1 MCKASDVANFFI
13 GLSLSDSEDYITNL
27 KLNKLMYYAQGW
39 SLARLGKP
47 LFQNDIQAWKYGPV
61 IPAIYHDY
69 KNCGNSPITVI
80 DESYSNDVFSGKQ
93 YSLLL
98 DVYGEY
104 GKYTAR
110 ALTSLTHRPGTPWS
124 RFYEEGRNAIIP
136 KEALKEYFSSLPP
149 MRPFGTAVISDK
161 DILGH
166 LDPESGHYVLPS
178 AEDDEDDYDL

>member
-13 GLSLSDSEDYITNL
+13 RLSLSDSEDYITNL

-47 LFQNDIQAWKYGPV
+47 LVQNDIQAWKYGPV

-98 DVYGEY
+98 NQ
-104 GKYTAR
+104 
-110 ALTSLTHRPGTPWS
+110 SLLL
-124 RFYEEGRNAIIP
+124 F
-136 KEALKEYFSSLPP
+136 
-149 MRPFGTAVISDK
+149 
-161 DILGH
+161 
-166 LDPESGHYVLPS
+166 
-178 AEDDEDDYDL
+178 